1 MIEEAVAV
9 GTAFPMRIRIPTCI
23 LAVVFPH
30 QDLSETGITTTS
42 IADMVI
48 AVVVVVDT
56 ETVAVA
62 VAMAMAMVM
71 VIGATMT
78 VHQIAVVVAVV
89 VVLIVAVQQEEEE
102 GGERIVISVDMSTNV
117 SNVS

>member
-30 QDLSETGITTTS
+30 QDLSETGITS

-71 VIGATMT
+71 VMVIGATMT
-78 VHQIAVVVAVV
+78 VHQIAVVVAVI
-89 VVLIVAVQQEEEE
+89 VVLIVAVQREEEE

>member
-1 MIEEAVAV
+1 M
-9 GTAFPMRIRIPTCI
+9 
-23 LAVVFPH
+23 
-30 QDLSETGITTTS
+30 
-42 IADMVI
+42 
-48 AVVVVVDT
+48 
-56 ETVAVA
+56 TV
-62 VAMAMAMVM
+62 MMAMVM